1 MVWGRGTILNPSLF
15 NPKTME
21 QHCIIGENTL
31 LSKGLQHYLEFQR
44 KATVSLISLKDLKLL
59 DAGFFKSP
67 NYLWLDVIPEMSLLL
82 SHIKSIYQKEPKS
95 KVFVFGE
102 FKEAKSIKE
111 ILRAGVA
118 GYFLPN
124 CGIKQIKEAIVN
136 TDSGSTYLD
145 PQLSKIFVQEL
156 LQSSPSS
163 EAKHNLTKREKQ
175 ILQLIVEEHTTQE
188 IANKLFI
195 SFCTVETHRLHL
207 IQKMGVR
214 NTAGLV
220 REAVSSNLLG

>member
-1 MVWGRGTILNPSLF
+1 
-15 NPKTME
+15 ME

-31 LSKGLQHYLEFQR
+31 LSKGLQNYLEIQR
-44 KATVSLISLKDLKLL
+44 KAEVNLLSTKELKSLESGVFRNIQ
-59 DAGFFKSP
+59 
-67 NYLWLDVIPEMSLLL
+67 YVWIDVMQEIDSLLRL
-82 SHIKSIYQKEPKS
+82 AQRILRQQAKT

-102 FKEAKSIKE
+102 FRDAQNIKA
-111 ILRAGVA
+111 IFKTGIA

-124 CGIKQIKEAIVN
+124 CGIKQIKEAIVKAG
-136 TDSGSTYLD
+136 SGNTYLD
-145 PQLSKIFVQEL
+145 PQLAKIFVQDL
-156 LQSSPSS
+156 LQSNTSQ

-220 REAVSSNLLG
+220 REAISSNLLG